1 MPRARGRVKC
11 GSTYPQCR
19 VRCYRSLKQEI
30 SHKRVEMADCTER
43 FTQARALIARER
55 LDRNLVAGRKTAVHV
70 GKLLSK
76 NKVDEDLLCAR
87 QRIKIG
93 IAPVAKRS
101 DSRESCLC

>member
-1 MPRARGRVKC
+1 
-11 GSTYPQCR
+11 
-19 VRCYRSLKQEI
+19 
-30 SHKRVEMADCTER
+30 MADRAER
-43 FTQARALIARER
+43 STQSDALIAREW
-55 LDRNLVAGRKTAVHV
+55 LDRNLAAGRKTAVHI